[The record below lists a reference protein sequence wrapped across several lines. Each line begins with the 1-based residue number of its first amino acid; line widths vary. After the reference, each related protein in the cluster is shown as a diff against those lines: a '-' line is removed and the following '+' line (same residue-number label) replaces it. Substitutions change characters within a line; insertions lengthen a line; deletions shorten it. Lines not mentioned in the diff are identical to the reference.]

1 MDTITWPLPKNVRF
15 YRMIII
21 SCMTLPNIAK
31 LTAYKSTKKWWPSY
45 SLHKKASENGAH
57 IFMGRTAFASN
68 NSIKRRGS
76 SWLAWCILKVGPP
89 AEPIMVS
96 VNRACRLA
104 ITDSASILEP
114 HHFVMSLQIIWIS
127 AVHPY
132 KWTDILVS
140 MPYYKGKRLAN
151 PALSL
156 GYEWVII
163 SHKPHN

>member
-104 ITDSASILEP
+104 ITDSASSWNPIILSCLCKSFEYRLCTRINELIYSYLCP
-114 HHFVMSLQIIWIS
+114 ITKERDWRIKH
-127 AVHPY
+127 
-132 KWTDILVS
+132 LV
-140 MPYYKGKRLAN
+140 
-151 PALSL
+151 
-156 GYEWVII
+156 
-163 SHKPHN
+163 